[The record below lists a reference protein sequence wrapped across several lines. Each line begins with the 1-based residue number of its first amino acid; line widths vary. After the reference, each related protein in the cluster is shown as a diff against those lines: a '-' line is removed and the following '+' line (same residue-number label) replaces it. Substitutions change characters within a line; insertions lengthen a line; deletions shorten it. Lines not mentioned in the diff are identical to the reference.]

1 MVVVKVMVW
10 KLLVPGSWALRRNV
24 IAAPTMAPPLSLS
37 KHGQNPPE
45 LAGIG
50 LGQAPATRAGHAP
63 VVVVSVASVP
73 ESRFHVPPPPSGRSS
88 RSPVAVVLAASRRKQ
103 YVPRELVTSSESA
116 DRPPP
121 EHGTA
126 IEVAVASSI
135 CLRISSSMRVA
146 WRWR

>member
-10 KLLVPGSWALRRNV
+10 KLLVTGSRAPRRNV
-24 IAAPTMAPPLSLS
+24 IAAPTMAPPLLLS

-50 LGQAPATRAGHAP
+50 LGQAPATRAGHVP

-73 ESRFHVPPPPSGRSS
+73 ESRFHVPPGRSS

-135 CLRISSSMRVA
+135 CLRISSCMRVA